1 MPPHKKFHTPDMDSS
16 VPTIA
21 PMLVIKTRSKNKNVR
36 PGVAAGVAPGKRRSA
51 QEMKSAREQ
60 EARKRIEEEE
70 HQKNLIQEVADIED
84 DMHKEDE
91 GRKRAARADTL
102 MAASTTNTPRAA
114 SQQSDEVNGNQ
125 VTADNSFN
133 KAGHDTD
140 IAGALRRS
148 QRSREVTPEEC
159 DENVLDEDNEAADDM
174 KDKEY
179 IESEDEDDDEQVD
192 NNVERGKK
200 KQSRTKLGR
209 ADITAV
215 RETIPALGTP
225 AIGNKRKVSLSDT
238 PSEKTKKL
246 KPTVPSGLL
255 HVKHWNA
262 TPKATPSKSTT
273 FSQTAVSNESN
284 VQYGGMLNDGMDD
297 ELERPVNK
305 FKQMAVGTAFPP
317 MIKIERLNTT
327 PTITKKAQRGGAEK
341 WTLKHLPS
349 GTEAAFSALVVSL
362 ARKKVG
368 SREGDPW
375 ETLATEDIQY
385 IVDTVFGVGEHEVED
400 DDVWCGLVSY
410 RLNNWRHVFGSTAAK
425 VVEQYIKGNPDHFPD
440 EDTIQDTVLY
450 MLEAPEGEKT
460 KPFHWKVWDQDED
473 GGVRKKGR
481 FQSSLI
487 LCTLALAHYQEIDEY
502 PGVADDKPS
511 AALIL
516 AIQAVEHA
524 LGGWKTG
531 TLSKLE
537 PFSGAKYGDS
547 FERGAPSSSKGKSK
561 AKFNNRATQYLPTI
575 KNFDDRK
582 WEDIFATVREFLDNQ
597 ASKKKKKGKFAERK
611 RAASSDGDIDDIE
624 VPAEY
629 VLESDED

>member
-1 MPPHKKFHTPDMDSS
+1 MLLANFPWKDVPDM
-16 VPTIA
+16 
-21 PMLVIKTRSKNKNVR
+21 
-36 PGVAAGVAPGKRRSA
+36 
-51 QEMKSAREQ
+51 
-60 EARKRIEEEE
+60 
-70 HQKNLIQEVADIED
+70 
-84 DMHKEDE
+84 
-91 GRKRAARADTL
+91 
-102 MAASTTNTPRAA
+102 
-114 SQQSDEVNGNQ
+114 
-125 VTADNSFN
+125 
-133 KAGHDTD
+133 
-140 IAGALRRS
+140 
-148 QRSREVTPEEC
+148 
-159 DENVLDEDNEAADDM
+159 DNEAADNI

-179 IESEDEDDDEQVD
+179 EESEDEDDDEQVD
-192 NNVERGKK
+192 YTVERGKK
-200 KQSRTKLGR
+200 KQPKTKLGR

-225 AIGNKRKVSLSDT
+225 AIGNKRKISTLDT
-238 PSEKTKKL
+238 LSEKTKKT
-246 KPTVPSGLL
+246 KPAIPSGLL
-255 HVKHWNA
+255 HAKYWSA
-262 TPKATPSKSTT
+262 ATPSKS
-273 FSQTAVSNESN
+273 SLSLQSAVSNESS
-284 VQYGGMLNDGMDD
+284 VQYGGILNDGVDD
-297 ELERPVNK
+297 ELERPV
-305 FKQMAVGTAFPP
+305 KQMAVPARSGAAFPP
-317 MIKIERLNTT
+317 MVKIERLNTT
-327 PTITKKAQRGGAEK
+327 STITKKAQRGGAEK

-349 GTEAAFSALVVSL
+349 GTEAAFSALVVPL

-375 ETLATEDIQY
+375 ETLAVEDVRY

-473 GGVRKKGR
+473 RGVRKKGL

-502 PGVADDKPS
+502 PEIADDKPS

-524 LGGWKTG
+524 LGGWKSG
-531 TLSKLE
+531 TLIKLE

-547 FERGAPSSSKGKSK
+547 FERGAPSSSKSKSK

-582 WEDIFATVREFLDNQ
+582 WEDIFSTVTEFLDNQ
-597 ASKKKKKGKFAERK
+597 ASKKKKGKVAERK
-611 RAASSDGDIDDIE
+611 RAASSDGDIDGFE
-624 VPAEY
+624 VPEEY